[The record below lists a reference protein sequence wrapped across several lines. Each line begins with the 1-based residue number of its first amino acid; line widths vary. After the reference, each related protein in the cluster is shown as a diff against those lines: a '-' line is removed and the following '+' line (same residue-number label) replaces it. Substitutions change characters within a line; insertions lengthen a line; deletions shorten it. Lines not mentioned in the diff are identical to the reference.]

1 MIKNYILAGFPLFCL
16 YILIKVQAFS
26 VRMKRIKYICSKM
39 ALYESP
45 ILIVTKLV
53 FVMFY

>member
-26 VRMKRIKYICSKM
+26 VLMKRIKYICSIK
-39 ALYESP
+39 AAYESP
-45 ILIVTKLV
+45 ILIIAKLV